1 MVRERLKCSEEEE
14 DALARSTKKFKEN
27 HYTLG
32 EKENVLDMKQGSY
45 KDKLVGAIP
54 GAFKQAFG
62 FGSTMPEDLESNTK
76 DDSLQEGST
85 RVLFSKEEKSR
96 IRAPWQHA
104 LIITPFGRKVGFSFL
119 DSKIHSM

>member
-1 MVRERLKCSEEEE
+1 MVRERLKCSDEEE

-32 EKENVLDMKQGSY
+32 EKENVLDLKQGSY

-62 FGSTMPEDLESNTK
+62 FGSTMPEDLESKTK

-104 LIITPFGRKVGFSFL
+104 LIIKPFGRKVGFSFL